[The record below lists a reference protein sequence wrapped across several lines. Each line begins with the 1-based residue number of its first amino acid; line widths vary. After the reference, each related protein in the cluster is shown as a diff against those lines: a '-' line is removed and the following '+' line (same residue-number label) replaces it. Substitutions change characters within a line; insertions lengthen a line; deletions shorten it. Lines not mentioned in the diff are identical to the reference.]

1 MNQLVEAS
9 AVRQSAGL
17 NTSEERE
24 YRWSM
29 PYTIREAVGIFHRSE
44 NLQGAIAELLDSGFR
59 AELPAGQREHRAGQ
73 TWLPL
78 RKGQCAG
85 GRPHSP
91 ALNLLSAEAIAGA
104 EDGLIAG
111 LGMLEP

>member
-59 AELPAGQREHRAGQ
+59 AELSLLASESTVQDKPGYRYEKASALADDPTVPRSTYSQRKPS
-73 TWLPL
+73 L
-78 RKGQCAG
+78 
-85 GRPHSP
+85 
-91 ALNLLSAEAIAGA
+91 ALKMG
-104 EDGLIAG
+104 
-111 LGMLEP
+111 

>member
-29 PYTIREAVGIFHRSE
+29 PYTIREAVGIFHSSE
-44 NLQGAIAELLDSGFR
+44 NLQGAIDELLGSGFHR
-59 AELPAGQREHRAGQ
+59 AELSLLASESTVQDKPGYRYEKASALADDPTVPRSTYSQRKPS
-73 TWLPL
+73 L
-78 RKGQCAG
+78 
-85 GRPHSP
+85 
-91 ALNLLSAEAIAGA
+91 ALKMG
-104 EDGLIAG
+104 
-111 LGMLEP
+111 